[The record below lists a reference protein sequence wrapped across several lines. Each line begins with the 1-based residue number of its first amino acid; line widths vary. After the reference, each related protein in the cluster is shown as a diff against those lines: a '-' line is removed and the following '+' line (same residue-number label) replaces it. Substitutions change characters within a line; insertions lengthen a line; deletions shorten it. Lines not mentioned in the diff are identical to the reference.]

1 MLNNFCSM
9 KVFQMNK
16 NDISNPCKDCITL
29 GICKARLFELLNT
42 ANLTKNGVDV
52 LVCMLELSVNCSI
65 LSRYLNGECETRF
78 RYKQVTR
85 KFNRA
90 LKIGEYIL
98 RGEPDS
104 E

>member
-1 MLNNFCSM
+1 
-9 KVFQMNK
+9 MNK

-29 GICKARLFELLNT
+29 GICKARLFNLLNE

-52 LVCMLELSVNCSI
+52 LVCILELSVNCSI
-65 LSRYLNGECETRF
+65 LSRYLDGECETYF
-78 RYKQVTR
+78 RHNQVVVVG
-85 KFNRA
+85 KFSRA
-90 LKIGEYIL
+90 LKVGEYIL